1 MEQQMMQHFT
11 KLADVPDLG
20 ALIERA
26 IECKRS
32 PHAWS
37 SLGRG
42 RALGMVFFNPSL
54 RTRVSTH
61 RAATL
66 LGMDVISMTVGDETW
81 QLETRDGVVM
91 DGPAAEHIREAAA
104 VLGRYVDVLG
114 VRSFAQLR
122 DRQEDYA
129 ETILER
135 FRACAGV
142 PIVSLES
149 ATRHPLQSLADVL
162 TIEQFKRRSRPR
174 VVLTWAPHPKALP
187 QAVPNSFAEWARA
200 MDYELVIAHPPG
212 YELDPQFTE
221 GATISYDQDEALD
234 GAEFVYAK
242 NWSSYRDYGKILS
255 QDRSWQITPEKMAR
269 TSDGY
274 FLHCLPIRRNMIA
287 SDAVLDSPRSLVI
300 EQAANRI
307 PAAQA
312 VLRTI
317 LETR

>member
-1 MEQQMMQHFT
+1 MQHFT
-11 KLADVPDLG
+11 KLADVPNLS
-20 ALIERA
+20 ALVERA
-26 IECKRS
+26 FECKRS

-42 RALGMVFFNPSL
+42 CALGMVFFNPSL

-66 LGMDVISMTVGDETW
+66 LGMEVISMTVGEDTW

-104 VLGRYVDVLG
+104 VLGRYVDILG
-114 VRSFAQLR
+114 VRTFARLQNR
-122 DRQEDYA
+122 DDDYA

-135 FRACAGV
+135 FRSCSGV
-142 PIVSLES
+142 PILSLES
-149 ATRHPLQSLADVL
+149 ATRHPLQSLADVI
-162 TIEQFKRRSRPR
+162 TIEQFKRRARPR

-187 QAVPNSFAEWARA
+187 QAVANSFAEWALA
-200 MDYELVIAHPPG
+200 MDYELLIAHPPG
-212 YELDPQFTE
+212 YELDPRFTH
-221 GATISYDQDEALD
+221 GAAITTDQDAALD

-242 NWSSYRDYGKILS
+242 NWSSYRDYGKVLS
-255 QDRSWQITPEKMAR
+255 QDLRWQITPEKMAR
-269 TSDGY
+269 TRDGI

-287 SDAVLDSPRSLVI
+287 SDAVLDSPRSHVV

-312 VLRTI
+312 VLRTM
-317 LETR
+317 LETL

>member
-1 MEQQMMQHFT
+1 M
-11 KLADVPDLG
+11 
-20 ALIERA
+20 
-26 IECKRS
+26 
-32 PHAWS
+32 
-37 SLGRG
+37 
-42 RALGMVFFNPSL
+42 
-54 RTRVSTH
+54 
-61 RAATL
+61 
-66 LGMDVISMTVGDETW
+66 
-81 QLETRDGVVM
+81 
-91 DGPAAEHIREAAA
+91 
-104 VLGRYVDVLG
+104 
-114 VRSFAQLR
+114 
-122 DRQEDYA
+122 
-129 ETILER
+129 
-135 FRACAGV
+135 
-142 PIVSLES
+142 
-149 ATRHPLQSLADVL
+149 
-162 TIEQFKRRSRPR
+162 
-174 VVLTWAPHPKALP
+174 LTWAPHPKALP

-221 GATISYDQDEALD
+221 GATITYDQDEALD